1 MTDTYKIN
9 VVIGGRTYP
18 ISVKSAEEEQGVR
31 LAANNINKLIS
42 DYESNYAVNDKQD
55 VLAMCALQFASIL
68 EVNKV
73 IKQEENNAM
82 ISKISKLNVKL
93 ESYLDIE

>member
-1 MTDTYKIN
+1 MADTYKIN
-9 VVIGGRTYP
+9 VVIGGRSYP

-31 LAANNINKLIS
+31 KAANNINKLIS

-55 VLAMCALQFASIL
+55 VLAMCALQFASII

-73 IKQEENNAM
+73 IKEEENDAM
-82 ISKISKLNVKL
+82 IAKISKLNTNL
-93 ESYLDIE
+93 ESYLDK

>member
-1 MTDTYKIN
+1 MADTYKIN
-9 VVIGGRTYP
+9 VVIGGRSYP

-31 LAANNINKLIS
+31 KAANNINKLIA

-55 VLAMCALQFASIL
+55 VLAMCALQFASIT

-73 IKQEENNAM
+73 IKDEENDAM
-82 ISKISKLNVKL
+82 IAKISKLNSNL
-93 ESYLDIE
+93 ESYLDT

>member
-1 MTDTYKIN
+1 MADTYKIN
-9 VVIGGRTYP
+9 VAIGGRNYP
-18 ISVKSAEEEQGVR
+18 ISVKSTEEEQGVR
-31 LAANNINKLIS
+31 AAAVNINKLIA

-73 IKQEENNAM
+73 IKEEENNA
-82 ISKISKLNVKL
+82 ITAKLSKLNSKL
-93 ESYLDIE
+93 ESYLDK